1 MHLHNRKPVLG
12 ISLMLAF
19 VLSLCPVA
27 LAAPFQ
33 SEVSSPNG
41 ATIALIET
49 CREQVDVVNAEIEAE
64 RAAAEAAAI
73 EAAKPESVRRA
84 EACLGVPYRSGASS
98 PGGFDCSGLVSYALT
113 GNYGHAYTSYAFW
126 SMPAVDDPQ
135 PGDVVACSPGHCG
148 LYIGDGLMIHAPQS
162 GETVRVEA
170 IRGKVVRP

>member
-41 ATIALIET
+41 ATVALIET

-98 PGGFDCSGLVSYALT
+98 PGGFDCSGLVRAMRLPETT
-113 GNYGHAYTSYAFW
+113 GTHTRPTRSGACLRWMIRSLAMSW
-126 SMPAVDDPQ
+126 PAVPVT
-135 PGDVVACSPGHCG
+135 VVSILA
-148 LYIGDGLMIHAPQS
+148 MA
-162 GETVRVEA
+162 
-170 IRGKVVRP
+170 

>member
-41 ATIALIET
+41 ATVALIET

-84 EACLGVPYRSGASS
+84 EACLGRAVQGPVHRA
-98 PGGFDCSGLVSYALT
+98 LVALT
-113 GNYGHAYTSYAFW
+113 
-126 SMPAVDDPQ
+126 
-135 PGDVVACSPGHCG
+135 
-148 LYIGDGLMIHAPQS
+148 AP
-162 GETVRVEA
+162 VW
-170 IRGKVVRP
+170 

>member
-19 VLSLCPVA
+19 VLLLCPVA
-27 LAAPFQ
+27 LATPFQ

-41 ATIALIET
+41 ATVALIEI

-98 PGGFDCSGLVSYALT
+98 PVALT
-113 GNYGHAYTSYAFW
+113 
-126 SMPAVDDPQ
+126 
-135 PGDVVACSPGHCG
+135 
-148 LYIGDGLMIHAPQS
+148 AP
-162 GETVRVEA
+162 VW
-170 IRGKVVRP
+170 

>member
-41 ATIALIET
+41 ATVALIET

-73 EAAKPESVRRA
+73 EAAKPESRA
-84 EACLGVPYRSGASS
+84 PCRGVPGR
-98 PGGFDCSGLVSYALT
+98 
-113 GNYGHAYTSYAFW
+113 
-126 SMPAVDDPQ
+126 AVQ
-135 PGDVVACSPGHCG
+135 
-148 LYIGDGLMIHAPQS
+148 
-162 GETVRVEA
+162 VRCIE
-170 IRGKVVRP
+170 PWWL

>member
-41 ATIALIET
+41 ATVALIET

-73 EAAKPESVRRA
+73 EARSPSPCAVPRRA
-84 EACLGVPYRSGASS
+84 WACRTGPVHRA
-98 PGGFDCSGLVSYALT
+98 LVALT
-113 GNYGHAYTSYAFW
+113 
-126 SMPAVDDPQ
+126 
-135 PGDVVACSPGHCG
+135 
-148 LYIGDGLMIHAPQS
+148 AP
-162 GETVRVEA
+162 VW
-170 IRGKVVRP
+170 